1 MNSSLETG
9 RWCFLPALA
18 FTALALLTGCGTT
31 PYAYPDAQATNA
43 APAIGSSPVSVPAV
57 APPNAGAATNQTA
70 DQIQP
75 GVKLTVIFSGIPN
88 PPPKHEEKVREDGYI
103 SPPYLVRPVKAA
115 GKTIGKLQEE
125 LQTLYVPDYFTRAL
139 TVTVTIEERWFYVG
153 GEVKNGNRYIYSG
166 EITVLK
172 AIQTAGGFTE
182 FARRSKVQ
190 VTRANGHKEK
200 PVNCDKAI
208 FDSKLDLP
216 IYPGDQIFV
225 RKRLF

>member
-1 MNSSLETG
+1 MNSSLDTG
-9 RWCFLPALA
+9 QQCFLSALA
-18 FTALALLTGCGTT
+18 FTVLALLTGCGTT

-57 APPNAGAATNQTA
+57 APPNAGAATSQTA

-153 GEVKNGNRYIYSG
+153 GEVKSQGRYIYSG
-166 EITVLK
+166 EMTVRK
-172 AIQTAGGFTE
+172 AIQTAGDFTPY
-182 FARRSKVQ
+182 ANRKKVQ
-190 VTRANGHKEK
+190 IIRANGKTEK
-200 PVNCDKAI
+200 VNCDRALKNP
-208 FDSKLDLP
+208 KLDLP
-216 IYPGDQIFV
+216 VFADDQVIVPMRPF
-225 RKRLF
+225 